1 MKHSRALCL
10 LTIAL
15 LLGGCSGVVVR
26 KYSTH
31 GQDYP
36 PDSQVSDAAVVARS
50 PLSAFQRAKGLRVTD
65 QLDMASSTAL
75 AR

>member
-10 LTIAL
+10 LTIVL
-15 LLGGCSGVVVR
+15 LLGGCSGVVDR

-31 GQDYP
+31 GQDY
-36 PDSQVSDAAVVARS
+36 S
-50 PLSAFQRAKGLRVTD
+50 PSSEKGLRVTG
-65 QLDMASSTAL
+65 QLDMASSAAL